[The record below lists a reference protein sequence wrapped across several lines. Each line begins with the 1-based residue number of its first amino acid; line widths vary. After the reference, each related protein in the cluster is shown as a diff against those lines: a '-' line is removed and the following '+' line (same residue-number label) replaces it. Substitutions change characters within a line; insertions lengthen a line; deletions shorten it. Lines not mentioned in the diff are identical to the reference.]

1 MSNIDKVK
9 LYPFSPLKLLH
20 ETRKLTASQAKF
32 FVALICLYFEQYG
45 DLEWYGG
52 EGAEEKNA
60 ASYAPYCGVTK
71 RTFIKMIDALQM
83 AGVVYINDR
92 GCITPVFAQEIQ
104 EAVNEGMSLRDNQ
117 DGTYEPINT
126 AVAKKEE
133 GVAAVADDMFHGE
146 GSEIRDD
153 ARASNGG
160 EVVDNV
166 SLKQDQP
173 FEEGVLTPY
182 EMEIF
187 TKNFPAEKDYKS
199 FCSMPQEQKDHL
211 MNNLRR
217 MEAFSVETRIEQI
230 YAAIETSKAEAT
242 REAKEKFEHE
252 PFRQQYISEAI
263 RNAVLEIAQ
272 YDRDEKVIKLV
283 NNIKRDTARLTV
295 EAFNRWAKTPAGK
308 KYDEELAA
316 AMAAQ

>member
-32 FVALICLYFEQYG
+32 FVALICLYFERYG
-45 DLEWYGG
+45 DLEWYGA
-52 EGAEEKNA
+52 EGAEEKSA

-92 GCITPVFAQEIQ
+92 GCITPVFAEEIQ

-117 DGTYEPINT
+117 DGTYEPVNT

-133 GVAAVADDMFHGE
+133 GVAVKPESRFQDRHGAREDDPHRE
-146 GSEIRDD
+146 IGS
-153 ARASNGG
+153 N
-160 EVVDNV
+160 VCNV

-187 TKNFPAEKDYKS
+187 SKHFPAEKDYKS
-199 FCSMPQEQKDHL
+199 FCSMPQEEKDHL

-217 MEAFSVETRIEQI
+217 MEAFSLETRIEQI
-230 YAAIETSKAEAT
+230 YAAMETAKVEAT

-263 RNAVLEIAQ
+263 RNAVLDIAQ
-272 YDRDEKVIKLV
+272 YDRDEKVMKLV
-283 NNIKRDTARLTV
+283 NNIKKDTARLTV

-316 AMAAQ
+316 SMAAR